1 MRRWALILAL
11 LSSLPLAAQEQ
22 PQQQEVTGDVLWKAL
37 LAGNKQFVGG
47 KIDYDNLKAERDQ
60 FDEQQFP
67 PMTILGCS
75 DSRVPPELVFNQS
88 IGTLFVIRTAG
99 NVADTFG
106 LASIEYAISEGYT
119 KLIVVLGHENC
130 GAVKASLA
138 GDDPSSPNLLGLAQ
152 RIRTSFVGFK
162 WDPKDSAIVQK
173 AVEANAR
180 ASAAQLLAQS
190 RVIRDAVMT
199 GKVQIVSASYDLNT
213 GEVKA
218 LD

>member
-152 RIRTSFVGFK
+152 RIRTSFVGFT
-162 WDPKDSAIVQK
+162 WDKKDPAIVQK

-190 RVIRDAVMT
+190 RVIRDAVMA
-199 GKVQIVSASYDLNT
+199 GKVQIVSAWYDLNT